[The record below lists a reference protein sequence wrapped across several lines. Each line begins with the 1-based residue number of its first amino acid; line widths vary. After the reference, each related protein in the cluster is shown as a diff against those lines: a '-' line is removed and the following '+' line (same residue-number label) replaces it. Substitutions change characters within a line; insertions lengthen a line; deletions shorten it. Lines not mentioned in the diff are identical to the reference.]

1 MAARK
6 TAPKGSKP
14 DKLMRD
20 ALMVALKREAK
31 GADGKPTRRLYVNA
45 DRLVEK
51 AMEGE
56 LAAIREICDRVD
68 GKAGA
73 AVVADDDNRL
83 ALILASL
90 KVTLGAKPTMS
101 DFMLCATAR
110 SLPTSGWRMALP

>member
-20 ALMVALKREAK
+20 ALMVALKREARD
-31 GADGKPTRRLYVNA
+31 AEGKPTRRLYIIA

-56 LAAIREICDRVD
+56 IIAIREICDRVD

-73 AVVADDDNRL
+73 GPAGESDNAL
-83 ALILASL
+83 ALILAGL
-90 KVTLGAKPTMS
+90 KVSLGS
-101 DFMLCATAR
+101 HH
-110 SLPTSGWRMALP
+110 

>member
-6 TAPKGSKP
+6 TASKGAKP

-31 GADGKPTRRLYVNA
+31 GADGKPTRRLYIIA

-56 LAAIREICDRVD
+56 IAAIREIADRVD

-73 AVVADDDNRL
+73 LVAGDNGDTL
-83 ALILASL
+83 ALILAGL
-90 KVTLGAKPTMS
+90 KVTLGAKLDRIADRDAAAETEKKS
-101 DFMLCATAR
+101 E
-110 SLPTSGWRMALP
+110 